1 MTSWNKFLSTV
12 LPEEGLGW
20 YCIATYKKKTT
31 PITHFAQTIEEAEKL
46 IQKLLDEK
54 KDVYFG
60 CSKFITNENRKAINA
75 GWQKSFWLDIDCG
88 EKYVSDPDKITGY
101 ATREAALE
109 DIKRLRRELDLP
121 IPNVVFS
128 GNGLH
133 VHWAMDKA
141 IEKEE
146 WLKTCQFW
154 KAQLKRLNIIAD
166 ASKITDVACVLRIPD
181 TLNFKADPP
190 LPVEWKVKQPSMD
203 YEDFRVKVMQGI
215 EIELDLTKAPR
226 RPMDETTRR
235 LLGNK
240 ITYFKEIMRSQECP
254 QLTYFY
260 ENQQTIDYNQW
271 RAGLSIAQFCED
283 RDFAIHA
290 MSKNHPEYTFQDTE
304 NKANDIGGPYHCKTI
319 QEQSPGLCDGC
330 KHKGKITSPISIN
343 AKIAKATEEENIV
356 TLPSAEIAGEVTYK
370 IPELPYPYFRGR
382 QGGIYKQG
390 FSKEDTGE
398 EVEKDKLIFKHDFYV
413 VKRMVDPDLGDMVWM
428 RVHMPK
434 DGVREFACSNQ
445 ALMTSDE
452 FKKTVSKHGVIGTS
466 NEMKEIM
473 DYITSFT
480 KELQDRDVSEKM
492 RTQFGWCDNDT
503 KFIIGDRE
511 ISSAGINYSPP
522 SNSTMFFVP
531 MLKPKGTIEEWQRVV
546 NTYGRPDQEAR
557 AFLFFAGLGA
567 PLLKFTNQRGLIYS
581 IMENESG
588 TGKTTIQKVI
598 NSIWGNPTDMML
610 IAGDTLKSQFHQMGV
625 YNNIAVCTD
634 EVTNM
639 ENDRVSNISYGVSQ
653 GRSNNRM
660 KSNANEMRINNTT
673 WSLPAFFSGN
683 SSMHDKMATLKATPE
698 SEQLRIVEIGISAD
712 KSMDKET
719 SDEIFEH
726 ALPENYGHAGPIL
739 IQYMVNNLDAVKKLL
754 TETQKKF
761 DAEAKLQ
768 QKQRF
773 YSAGAATAFT
783 AAMIADELG
792 LIKIDIPKVWAWA
805 VTYFSELR
813 ESVKPAERDGKG
825 SIGTFLN
832 EFQSRHML
840 VVDDANDKR
849 TGLSHAPMVTP
860 YGSLI
865 IRYEPDTSLIWIAV
879 DKFREW
885 CTERQIGYKGVVDDL
900 KKYDPECCVKK
911 KGMAK
916 GTALNTPAISALRI
930 DKNKLGIEITIPPVP
945 ADGSK

>member
-1 MTSWNKFLSTV
+1 
-12 LPEEGLGW
+12 
-20 YCIATYKKKTT
+20 
-31 PITHFAQTIEEAEKL
+31 
-46 IQKLLDEK
+46 
-54 KDVYFG
+54 
-60 CSKFITNENRKAINA
+60 
-75 GWQKSFWLDIDCG
+75 
-88 EKYVSDPDKITGY
+88 
-101 ATREAALE
+101 
-109 DIKRLRRELDLP
+109 
-121 IPNVVFS
+121 
-128 GNGLH
+128 
-133 VHWAMDKA
+133 
-141 IEKEE
+141 
-146 WLKTCQFW
+146 
-154 KAQLKRLNIIAD
+154 
-166 ASKITDVACVLRIPD
+166 
-181 TLNFKADPP
+181 
-190 LPVEWKVKQPSMD
+190 
-203 YEDFRVKVMQGI
+203 
-215 EIELDLTKAPR
+215 
-226 RPMDETTRR
+226 
-235 LLGNK
+235 
-240 ITYFKEIMRSQECP
+240 
-254 QLTYFY
+254 
-260 ENQQTIDYNQW
+260 
-271 RAGLSIAQFCED
+271 
-283 RDFAIHA
+283 
-290 MSKNHPEYTFQDTE
+290 
-304 NKANDIGGPYHCKTI
+304 
-319 QEQSPGLCDGC
+319 
-330 KHKGKITSPISIN
+330 
-343 AKIAKATEEENIV
+343 
-356 TLPSAEIAGEVTYK
+356 
-370 IPELPYPYFRGR
+370 
-382 QGGIYKQG
+382 
-390 FSKEDTGE
+390 
-398 EVEKDKLIFKHDFYV
+398 
-413 VKRMVDPDLGDMVWM
+413 
-428 RVHMPK
+428 
-434 DGVREFACSNQ
+434 
-445 ALMTSDE
+445 
-452 FKKTVSKHGVIGTS
+452 
-466 NEMKEIM
+466 
-473 DYITSFT
+473 
-480 KELQDRDVSEKM
+480 
-492 RTQFGWCDNDT
+492 
-503 KFIIGDRE
+503 
-511 ISSAGINYSPP
+511 
-522 SNSTMFFVP
+522 
-531 MLKPKGTIEEWQRVV
+531 
-546 NTYGRPDQEAR
+546 
-557 AFLFFAGLGA
+557 
-567 PLLKFTNQRGLIYS
+567 
-581 IMENESG
+581 MENESG